1 MIGLMIITHETLGE
15 SYTKLARHFFGQMPA
30 HLAVVGVN
38 PDEDADAAAARAEA
52 AAERLAFADGILLL
66 ADVFGATP
74 CNIGRRLLSL
84 HRMVMLTGLNAPMM
98 VKAVQE
104 AEKADDL
111 LALAESVRQSAL
123 AGIMLVLPEEEQG
136 VC

>member
-1 MIGLMIITHETLGE
+1 
-15 SYTKLARHFFGQMPA
+15 
-30 HLAVVGVN
+30 
-38 PDEDADAAAARAEA
+38 
-52 AAERLAFADGILLL
+52 
-66 ADVFGATP
+66 
-74 CNIGRRLLSL
+74 
-84 HRMVMLTGLNAPMM
+84 MLTGLNAPMM

-123 AGIMLVLPEEEQG
+123 AGIMLLLPEEEQG

>member
-1 MIGLMIITHETLGE
+1 MWMRQPHEP
-15 SYTKLARHFFGQMPA
+15 K
-30 HLAVVGVN
+30 
-38 PDEDADAAAARAEA
+38 
-52 AAERLAFADGILLL
+52 RLAFADGILLL

-74 CNIGRRLLSL
+74 CNIGRRLLP
-84 HRMVMLTGLNAPMM
+84 HHHMVMLTGLNAPMM

-123 AGIMLVLPEEEQG
+123 AGIMLVLPEEERG

>member
-30 HLAVVGVN
+30 HLAIVGVN
-38 PDEDADAAAARAEA
+38 PDDDVDAAAARAQA
-52 AAERLAFADGILLL
+52 AAELL
-66 ADVFGATP
+66 ADVFCATP
-74 CNIGRRLLSL
+74 CNIGRRLLPH

-123 AGIMLVLPEEEQG
+123 AGIMLVLPQKELG